1 MTKGKILV
9 LLTSIMCLSGSAVAY
24 AQTNTDALQ
33 SIQNV
38 IQQKAQAKQS
48 VSNEIQNI
56 QQEISSLNTY
66 VAENQK
72 ALDTTQQKMEVTKQL
87 IEQKREEIVT
97 LEDKILARKNV
108 MKERLVALQHDDTL
122 SLIINVFLNAKSLN
136 DFLER
141 ASAVTT
147 LFNADNAILTAQQ
160 NDLQQIETDKK
171 EIDEQEQI
179 LEEEQTSLASQQAN
193 LSVNLQKRQVNLAN
207 LQNEFSQIDQQMA
220 MAQQEKANIVSQI
233 QAAQQR
239 LQAEQAAAAKASAAA
254 VQPQNQNASAPAS
267 AGNGQEIYVTATAYS
282 PQESGAVTALG
293 YNIKSNPNM
302 KLIAV
307 DPSVIPLGKRVWVEG
322 YGEAIAGD
330 TGGAIQGY
338 RIDVLMPTA
347 SDCAAW
353 GRRTVK
359 VIVLN

>member
-1 MTKGKILV
+1 MAKRKILV
-9 LLTSIMCLSGSAVAY
+9 LLTSIMCFSGFAGAY
-24 AQTNTDALQ
+24 AQTDTAALQ
-33 SIQNV
+33 NIQNV

-48 VSNEIQNI
+48 VGNEMQNI
-56 QQEISSLNTY
+56 QQEISSINTY

-72 ALDTTQQKMEVTKQL
+72 AIDRTSQQMEVAKQL
-87 IEQKREEIVT
+87 IEKKREEIVT
-97 LEDKILARKNV
+97 LEDKILARENV

-122 SLIINVFLNAKSLN
+122 SLIINVFLNARSLN
-136 DFLER
+136 DFLQR

-171 EIDEQEQI
+171 EIDKQEQI
-179 LEEEQTSLASQQAN
+179 LENEQASLANQQAN
-193 LSVNLQKRQVNLAN
+193 LNMNLQKRQASLSN
-207 LQNEFSQIDQQMA
+207 LQKEFSQIDQQIS
-220 MAQQEKANIVSQI
+220 MAQQEKTNMVSQI
-233 QAAQQR
+233 QAAQQM
-239 LQAEQAAAAKASAAA
+239 LQQGQAAAAA
-254 VQPQNQNASAPAS
+254 VQPQNTIVPAS

-282 PQESGAVTALG
+282 PQDSGAVTALG
-293 YNIKSNPNM
+293 YNIQNNPNM

-338 RIDVLMPTA
+338 RIDVLMPTIA
-347 SDCAAW
+347 ACTAW

-359 VIVLN
+359 VIILN